1 MYAKY
6 RLYLQTKNGGYAM
19 AASNTVNDLVD
30 QVRDWLERSS
40 AGQGVYDDLILAVIL
55 YELDPDTGA
64 YVFSKKLPVSSRRD
78 IINKTRELGGR

>member
-1 MYAKY
+1 
-6 RLYLQTKNGGYAM
+6 M

-40 AGQGVYDDLILAVIL
+40 AGQGIYDDQVLSVIL
-55 YELDPDTGA
+55 YELDPKTGA
-64 YVFSKKLPVSSRRD
+64 YVFSQKLPATSRRE